1 MSVLTATTTWAEMIK
16 LGHSIFAL
24 PFAIIG
30 AFLAG
35 RELPAGVPDW
45 GQFAL
50 LILCMVAARSVAM
63 TFNRIVDADLDAR
76 NPRTR
81 NRPIPAGR
89 IGRRQAWVFFVLCAG
104 GFALGCVG
112 FGVFYGNYWPAILA
126 VPVLA
131 YLCGYSYCKFFTRWS
146 HFYLGSAIALSPAA
160 AWLAIDPASIG
171 WPAVLLVGA
180 VTMWIA
186 GFDIIYACQD
196 LDFDRREGLH
206 SLPAK
211 LGPAAALW
219 IARGAHLLTV
229 ALLAA
234 VGVQTQLGWLYWIG
248 VGVVAVLLA
257 VENAIVHPHDFSR
270 VNLAFFSVN
279 GVVSVVMGIV
289 TVADI
294 LFALESPFAIGGAA

>member
-16 LGHSIFAL
+16 FGHSIFAL
-24 PFAIIG
+24 PFAISG

-35 RELPAGVPDW
+35 RELEAGVPGW

-63 TFNRIVDADLDAR
+63 TFNRIVDADVDAR

-81 NRPIPAGR
+81 NRPMPAGR
-89 IGRRQAWVFFVLCAG
+89 ISRRQAWGFFVLCAG
-104 GFALGCVG
+104 GFVLGCVG

-219 IARGAHLLTV
+219 IARGAHLLAV
-229 ALLAA
+229 VLLAA

-248 VGVVAVLLA
+248 VGIVAVLLA
-257 VENAIVHPHDFSR
+257 AENAIVHPHDFSR
-270 VNLAFFSVN
+270 VNMAFFTVN
-279 GVVSVVMGIV
+279 GVVSVIMGIV

-294 LFALESPFAIGGAA
+294 LFALQSPFAIGGAA